1 MKKIIFALTI
11 LITSIFAQQC
21 ADEFSPEKFQEA
33 PSFFGGLVDLT
44 PIGEKKEL
52 GFEKKGDTFY
62 KPNSYITYKAY
73 IYPTTNSFW
82 SYKVDESGKIY
93 EVNVSQIESEI
104 LGDATLTQM
113 LNDDFEEAWRKWD
126 GDGYEHYM
134 VPEFVRFKY
143 GKKYLSLKVYFWGID
158 GDSAKVKKSTINYQI
173 IDFTDEVNSYMRCVS
188 EQK

>member
-1 MKKIIFALTI
+1 MKNFI
-11 LITSIFAQQC
+11 LITFILVSSVFAQQC
-21 ADEFSPEKFQEA
+21 ADEFSPEKFGES
-33 PSFFGGLVDLT
+33 PSFFEDLVDMT
-44 PIGEKKEL
+44 PIGTKKNL
-52 GFEKKGDTFY
+52 GFIKKGDTFY

-82 SYKVDESGKIY
+82 SYKVDKNNKIY
-93 EVNVSQIESEI
+93 EVNVSQVESSRI
-104 LGDATLTQM
+104 GDASLTEM

-158 GDSAKVKKSTINYQI
+158 GDSARVEKSTINYQI
-173 IDFTDEVNSYMRCVS
+173 IDFTDEVNSYIKCTKS
-188 EQK
+188 K